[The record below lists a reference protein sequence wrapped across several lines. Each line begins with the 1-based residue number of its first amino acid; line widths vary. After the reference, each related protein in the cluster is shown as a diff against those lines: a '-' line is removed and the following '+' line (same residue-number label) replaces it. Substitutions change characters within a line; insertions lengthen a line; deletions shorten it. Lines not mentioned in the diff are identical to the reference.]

1 MSLGI
6 SLLGAD
12 ADLAAAIDAADSL
25 AVEATDDPAD
35 TDQGDRSDRAGLVV
49 TVGEEPLTDCAARGE
64 ARPILPA
71 GLEAD
76 WSPAS
81 EAVPE
86 LLAGESL
93 KALPT
98 VEARPLAVSVG
109 NDATTAAFDVTLIT
123 SEPAR
128 ISEYTVSVGGRPRA
142 TFRADGVVVATPLG
156 SSGYARAAGG
166 PQLAFGTGL
175 AVVPIAP
182 FATIADAW
190 VLRPPLSIRVER
202 DDAVDVFADTD
213 RLAAGGVGFTTD
225 IEPAPALSLVDCRN
239 WKNSNESLPQ
249 S

>member
-1 MSLGI
+1 MSLAV
-6 SLLGAD
+6 SLLGPD
-12 ADLAAAIDAADSL
+12 DDLAAAIEAADGLTVGGDAAD
-25 AVEATDDPAD
+25 
-35 TDQGDRSDRAGLVV
+35 LVV
-49 TVGEEPLTDCAARGE
+49 TVGEAPLTDCAARGE

-71 GLEAD
+71 GIEAD
-76 WSPAS
+76 WSPAP
-81 EAVPE
+81 EAVPR
-86 LLAGESL
+86 LLAGETVG
-93 KALPT
+93 ALPT
-98 VEARPLAVSVG
+98 VDCRPLAVSVG
-109 NDATTAAFDVTLIT
+109 DAASTAAFDVTLVT

-128 ISEYTVSVGGRPRA
+128 ISEYTVTVDGRPHA

-156 SSGYARAAGG
+156 SSGYARSAGG

-190 VLRPPLSIRVER
+190 VLRPSLSIRVER

-213 RLAAGGVGFTTD
+213 RLIADAAGFTAD
-225 IEPAPALSLVDCRN
+225 IEPGPALSLVDCRN

>member
-1 MSLGI
+1 MSL
-6 SLLGAD
+6 SLALCGAND
-12 ADLAAAIDAADSL
+12 DLAAAIDAVDGL
-25 AVEATDDPAD
+25 AVDPDGAD
-35 TDQGDRSDRAGLVV
+35 LLV
-49 TVGEEPLTDCAARGE
+49 TVGEEPLADCAARGE
-64 ARPILPA
+64 SRPILSA
-71 GLEAD
+71 GLDVD
-76 WSPAS
+76 WSPDP
-81 EAVPE
+81 EAVPA
-86 LLAGESL
+86 LLVDETVDES
-93 KALPT
+93 PT
-98 VEARPLAVSVG
+98 VDAHPLAVSVG
-109 NDATTAAFDVTLIT
+109 DTASTAAFDVTLVT

-128 ISEYTVSVGGRPRA
+128 ISEYTVSVGGRDHA

-156 SSGYARAAGG
+156 SGGYGRAVGG

-190 VLRPPLSIRVER
+190 VLRPPLSIRLER

-213 RLAAGGVGFTTD
+213 RLIDGAAGFTAD

>member
-1 MSLGI
+1 MSLAV
-6 SLLGAD
+6 SLLGTD
-12 ADLAAAIDAADSL
+12 DDLAAPIESTDGLTIDPDAD
-25 AVEATDDPAD
+25 
-35 TDQGDRSDRAGLVV
+35 LVV

-64 ARPILPA
+64 SRPILPA
-71 GLEAD
+71 GIEAD
-76 WSPAS
+76 WSPAP
-81 EAVPE
+81 EAVAG
-86 LLAGESL
+86 LLAGETVD
-93 KALPT
+93 ALPT
-98 VEARPLAVSVG
+98 VDCRPLAVSVG
-109 NDATTAAFDVTLIT
+109 DTASTAAFDVTLVT

-128 ISEYTVSVGGRPRA
+128 ISEYTVTVGGRPHA

-190 VLRPPLSIRVER
+190 VLRPPLSIRLER

-213 RLAAGGVGFTTD
+213 RLIAGAAGFTAD
-225 IEPAPALSLVDCRN
+225 IEPGPVLSLVDCRN

>member
-1 MSLGI
+1 MTLSIALAGV
-6 SLLGAD
+6 D
-12 ADLAAAIDAADSL
+12 DHLAAAIDAADGL
-25 AVEATDDPAD
+25 AVDP
-35 TDQGDRSDRAGLVV
+35 DRADLLV
-49 TVGEEPLTDCAARGE
+49 TVGEDPLTDCAARGE
-64 ARPILPA
+64 SRPILPA
-71 GLEAD
+71 GLDAD
-76 WSPAS
+76 WSPDP

-86 LLAGESL
+86 LVAGETVD
-93 KALPT
+93 ALPT
-98 VEARPLAVSVG
+98 VEATPLAVSVG
-109 NDATTAAFDVTLIT
+109 DTAASAAFDVTLVT

-128 ISEYTVSVGGRPRA
+128 ISEYTVSVDGRTHA

-156 SSGYARAAGG
+156 SGGYARAAGG

-190 VLRPPLSIRVER
+190 VLQPPLSIRVER

-213 RLAAGGVGFTTD
+213 RLAAAGVGFTAD

-239 WKNSNESLPQ
+239 WKNSNESLPH